1 MTTAS
6 QSAIKIVGAGPAGL
20 ASAIVLARAG
30 RKVEVHDRRKRPGG
44 RFHNDFQ
51 GLENWSSRGNILEEL
66 SQAGIEA
73 SFDHTPVRTGL
84 AFDSW
89 GKAYAIN
96 SDEPLYYL
104 LRRGD
109 AAGSLDRGLLSQAQD
124 LGVIVKFGSHIKE
137 EKGPAILAIGP
148 RTADVIAVG
157 YIFETDRP
165 DGNWICFDD
174 KLAPLGYAYLLI
186 SSGKGTVAT
195 CMFTKFKEQNFFL
208 KKTIEFFEA
217 RADLTMKN
225 PKPMGGY
232 GNFRLPRTAMQGNK
246 LVIGEQ
252 AGFQDSLAGFGM
264 TYAIRSGI
272 LAARSLLESLDYTKL
287 WKKELL
293 PLLQTSI
300 ANRYLFNLAGPWGRR
315 IALSRI
321 ARSEARKTLQQ
332 LYRPWWLSRLVRPLA
347 VNRYKVPLKD
357 KSCDH
362 QNCQCVWCV
371 HGLAHT

>member
-1 MTTAS
+1 MTANLSTTE
-6 QSAIKIVGAGPAGL
+6 IVGAGPAGL

-30 RKVEVHDRRKRPGG
+30 QKVVVHDRRKQAGG

-51 GLENWSSRGNILEEL
+51 GLENWSSEGNILEEF
-66 SQAGIEA
+66 SSAGIEA
-73 SFDHTPVRTGL
+73 SFDHTPVSTGQV
-84 AFDSW
+84 FDSC
-89 GKAYAIN
+89 GQAYSIN
-96 SDEPLYYL
+96 SSEPLYYL

-109 AAGSLDRGLLSQAQD
+109 AAGSLDNGLLSQAQD
-124 LGVIVKFGSHIKE
+124 LGVTVKFDSHIK
-137 EKGPAILAIGP
+137 KQQGPAILAIGP

-157 YIFETDRP
+157 YVFETDMP

-174 KLAPLGYAYLLI
+174 NLAPLGYAYLLI
-186 SSGKGTVAT
+186 SGGRGTVAT
-195 CMFTKFKEQNFFL
+195 CMFTKFKQQSFFL
-208 KKTIEFFEA
+208 ENTITFFEA
-217 RADLTMKN
+217 KADLKMKN

-232 GNFRLPRTAMQGNK
+232 GNFRLPGTAVQGGK
-246 LVIGEQ
+246 LVIGEH

-272 LAARSLLESLDYTKL
+272 LAARSLLENLDYTIL

-300 ANRYLFNLAGPWGRR
+300 ANRYLFNLAGQWGRR

-321 ARSEARKTLQQ
+321 AKGDARKALHTL
-332 LYRPWWLSRLVRPLA
+332 YNPWWLSQLARPLA
-347 VNRYKVPLKD
+347 MYRYKTPLKD

-362 QNCQCVWCV
+362 HNCQCVWCE
-371 HGLAHT
+371 HGLALA